1 MAVSHAGRDKSGQF
15 APGNVCNPLG
25 RPPKPVPSYLEKA
38 RAAAEEAI
46 DMLVRALREADDW
59 DVRIRAGKEI
69 LDRAYGKALQ
79 QTEVTANG
87 DISVVVSMVLG
98 AQQRAAIDVTSN
110 KELADAND

>member
-1 MAVSHAGRDKSGQF
+1 MVNINGNPNWAAGKPS
-15 APGNVCNPLG
+15 ANPLG
-25 RPPKPVPSYLEKA
+25 RPPKPLPSYLEKA

-59 DVRIRAGKEI
+59 DVKIRAGREI

-87 DISVVVSMVLG
+87 DI
-98 AQQRAAIDVTSN
+98 AVTVKMLLNQSALPDIIVP
-110 KELADAND
+110 KATDAGD

>member
-1 MAVSHAGRDKSGQF
+1 MVNINGNPAWVPGKSG
-15 APGNVCNPLG
+15 NPLG
-25 RPPKPVPSYLEKA
+25 RPPKPLPSYLEKA

-98 AQQRAAIDVTSN
+98 AQQKAAIDVTS
-110 KELADAND
+110 KRELDDAAD